1 MRDTTVT
8 ILTDDQAQTAMA
20 AVGDE
25 YVVEWQTPIHYHS
38 DAVTRIHAE
47 IASHE
52 TAMTRLN
59 AVLVALGKPA
69 RQGWRTT

>member
-8 ILTDDQAQTAMA
+8 ILTEDQAQTTIE
-20 AVGDE
+20 AVVDQYG
-25 YVVEWQTPIHYHS
+25 VEWQTPIHYHS
-38 DAVTRIHAE
+38 DAVTQSHAE

-52 TAMTRLN
+52 AAITRLN

-69 RQGWRTT
+69 RQGSRTT

>member
-8 ILTDDQAQTAMA
+8 SFTEDQTQTPMA
-20 AVGDE
+20 AVVDQYG
-25 YVVEWQTPIHYHS
+25 VEWKTPIHYHS
-38 DAVTRIHAE
+38 DAVTQIHAE
-47 IASHE
+47 IASDE
-52 TAMTRLN
+52 AAITRLN